1 MGFFSDVVSTV
12 TNPTSWIA
20 PGIMG
25 PLNFASGGNAFGG
38 GGGGAYNP
46 YSVVNPTKPEFQTL
60 RNSEGLLRPELTG
73 TLGSSYSA
81 LRDKAMTEGDT
92 RSAGLMRDLAGKNA
106 MNLKDQ
112 ASRMNASGLARA
124 QDQLAMRGGLR
135 SGAAERL
142 ATQGQRGLMRDFQ
155 NIGRQQGLD
164 NLNISLQDENMK
176 NRLLGQVAP
185 AEQMVQEANINRLS
199 RDIDLSNAYK
209 QQQYDTDKRAWASG
223 MTANAQLAASDNPS
237 LVSRLTGGLL

>member
-1 MGFFSDVVSTV
+1 MNAAGGAV
-12 TNPTSWIA
+12 
-20 PGIMG
+20 
-25 PLNFASGGNAFGG
+25 GGNSAGFSPFGF
-38 GGGGAYNP
+38 ANP
-46 YSVVNPTKPEFQTL
+46 EKPSFETV
-60 RNSEGLLRPELTG
+60 RDSEGNLKPELT
-73 TLGSSYSA
+73 SSMGGAYSA

-92 RSAGLMRDLAGKNA
+92 RSAGLMRNLANQNA

-185 AEQMVQEANINRLS
+185 AEQTIQDTNINRMV
-199 RDIDLSNAYK
+199 RDIDTQNVYK
-209 QQQYDTDKRAWASG
+209 QQQYDTDKRSWAAG
-223 MTANAQLAASDNPS
+223 MTANSQLAAADQPG
-237 LVSRLTGGLL
+237 LFSRLTGGLF